1 MQFEPVSRLPV
12 HHLRGSSMQDGARLF
27 ACGAFGDSVSL
38 TSTVGGDLQCLV
50 LRAPVARAVAHE
62 LLACA
67 DALGSEQEMRE

>member
-1 MQFEPVSRLPV
+1 
-12 HHLRGSSMQDGARLF
+12 MQDGARLF

-67 DALGSEQEMRE
+67 AALEGVT

>member
-1 MQFEPVSRLPV
+1 
-12 HHLRGSSMQDGARLF
+12 MQDGARLF

-50 LRAPVARAVAHE
+50 LRAPVSRAVAHE

-67 DALGSEQEMRE
+67 DALEPDNNNVEGSYGDE